1 MEYERQLMCSAILGK
16 IEFELTG
23 SLDKQQYYCGR
34 IHFDFTA
41 PGSSSQIKPITR
53 KQFEQFKKFYEK
65 YNEDIKYTCQK
76 FDFNVECT
84 YHDSTGRP
92 RGDISFNLD
101 FVYSFM
107 ERHIIDGFVYPG
119 TDDERILFDPR
130 IKKLK

>member
-1 MEYERQLMCSAILGK
+1 MIWRFNAIHTK
-16 IEFELTG
+16 I
-23 SLDKQQYYCGR
+23 SQYFVDIGL
-34 IHFDFTA
+34 
-41 PGSSSQIKPITR
+41 
-53 KQFEQFKKFYEK
+53 FKKFYEK
-65 YNEDIKYTCQK
+65 YNEDIKYTCLK